1 MTEQSP
7 AGITRRA
14 AQGRATREQLIEV
27 ATVLFA
33 ERGYEETSIEAVLA
47 AAGVSRGALYHHF
60 GGKDALF
67 EAVLA
72 AVENGVT
79 ARLAAEIAGAP
90 DAVSAVEFAALAWIT
105 GDKVKIGVLTDLS
118 GAYEAASG
126 AGWSRAPGWR
136 PRNLAGR
143 SMASR
148 SKFSRVI
155 VEKLKKP
162 DLGAAIANRWFDMDD
177 VARTIADLVNSSVAF
192 AVLDIAKQKN
202 KTLLLTSAGSA
213 DFTGKACAPD
223 NVVHWVY
230 DTYEIGNATGRT
242 VNQLG
247 KNWFL
252 LSVDYIFGR
261 LLEESV
267 RAAVERNGG
276 KVIGSLRHPLGTTD
290 FSSYIMQAQASN
302 ADVVAILNG
311 GDDTINA
318 VKSAKEFGLFAK
330 QKIMPNLNSLQS
342 TKSVGLEIAQ
352 GLMYVSA
359 WAPDLTPESKAFMAK
374 FIERR
379 KVAPGPFHVGTYSVV
394 RSYLNAVE
402 AANSTELQNSHRQD
416 ARREDQGCL
425 HRQRLL
431 APRRA
436 HGARRVLG
444 PGQDP
449 RGVNWGMGSREAG
462 GDDCGDDAFRPLAD
476 GGCPALATR

>member
-1 MTEQSP
+1 MTLS
-7 AGITRRA
+7 
-14 AQGRATREQLIEV
+14 
-27 ATVLFA
+27 F
-33 ERGYEETSIEAVLA
+33 
-47 AAGVSRGALYHHF
+47 
-60 GGKDALF
+60 
-67 EAVLA
+67 
-72 AVENGVT
+72 
-79 ARLAAEIAGAP
+79 
-90 DAVSAVEFAALAWIT
+90 AVSLAVCAVAHAQIV

-126 AGWSRAPGWR
+126 AGSVEGARMAAEEFGWKVNGK
-136 PRNLAGR
+136 PIEIFAGDHQN
-143 SMASR
+143 
-148 SKFSRVI
+148 
-155 VEKLKKP
+155 KP
-162 DLGAAIANRWFDMDD
+162 DLGAAIANRWFDIDNVD
-177 VARTIADLVNSSVAF
+177 AIADLVNSSVAF

-302 ADVVAILNG
+302 AEVVAILNG

-318 VKSAKEFGLFAK
+318 VKTAKEFGLFAK
-330 QKIMPNLNSLQS
+330 QKIMPNLDSLQS

-352 GLMYVSA
+352 GLTYVSA
-359 WAPDLTPESKAFMAK
+359 WAPDLTAESRAFMAK

-394 RSYLNAVE
+394 RSYLKAVE
-402 AANSTELQNSHRQD
+402 AANSTRLQNSHRQD
-416 ARREDQGCL
+416 ARHEGQGCL

-431 APRRA
+431 APGRA
-436 HGARRVLG
+436 HGARRLSG
-444 PGQDP
+444 PGQNA
-449 RGVNWGMGSREAG
+449 RGVDRGMGSSEAG
-462 GDDCGDDAFRPLAD
+462 GDDPRRRRLPTAGRRRLPCARD
-476 GGCPALATR
+476 

>member
-1 MTEQSP
+1 M
-7 AGITRRA
+7 RA
-14 AQGRATREQLIEV
+14 LHLTLS
-27 ATVLFA
+27 FA
-33 ERGYEETSIEAVLA
+33 LSLA
-47 AAGVSRGALYHHF
+47 AC
-60 GGKDALF
+60 
-67 EAVLA
+67 AVA
-72 AVENGVT
+72 HAQ
-79 ARLAAEIAGAP
+79 I
-90 DAVSAVEFAALAWIT
+90 S

-126 AGWSRAPGWR
+126 AGSVEGARMAAEEFGWKVNGK
-136 PRNLAGR
+136 PIEILAGDHQN
-143 SMASR
+143 
-148 SKFSRVI
+148 
-155 VEKLKKP
+155 KP
-162 DLGAAIANRWFDMDD
+162 DLGAAIANRWFDIDNVD
-177 VARTIADLVNSSVAF
+177 AIADLVNSSVAF

-290 FSSYIMQAQASN
+290 FSSYIMQAKASN

-318 VKSAKEFGLFAK
+318 VKTAKEFGLFAK

-374 FIERR
+374 FIERQ
-379 KVAPGPFHVGTYSVV
+379 KGGTGTVPCRDLFGGAQLSQGR
-394 RSYLNAVE
+394 RSGQQHR
-402 AANSTELQNSHRQD
+402 LQNRHRQD
-416 ARREDQGCL
+416 ARHEGQGCL
-425 HRQRLL
+425 HRQRLP
-431 APRRA
+431 APGRA
-436 HGARRVLG
+436 HGA
-444 PGQDP
+444 
-449 RGVNWGMGSREAG
+449 
-462 GDDCGDDAFRPLAD
+462 
-476 GGCPALATR
+476 